1 MVDLYY
7 WHFVDRG
14 QECSQ
19 VSCTKYRIA
28 HKEDEVPTS
37 ARMANKAKAALQL
50 IPAVLYL
57 LKLEGIHCT
66 GCDQRVPAVTALG
79 LKWLQ
84 SSTPASSLT
93 FRLHMGFPKAQEAD
107 REAVRFNSWLT
118 EETYFYSTLE

>member
-1 MVDLYY
+1 MP
-7 WHFVDRG
+7 
-14 QECSQ
+14 S
-19 VSCTKYRIA
+19 
-28 HKEDEVPTS
+28 S

-50 IPAVLYL
+50 ILAVLYL

-66 GCDQRVPAVTALG
+66 GCDQQVPAVTALG
-79 LKWLQ
+79 LKWLR